1 MRVLTVGDGDLS
13 YSLAL
18 QRAFGESI
26 QLTATVLPTEDEL
39 AATYA
44 NAAANAA
51 ELQGCGAVVRYG
63 VDATALA
70 TAELG
75 EPYEVVVFSHPH
87 LGLAD
92 LHAQAAHAQRHS
104 VLVAHFLHSASSAAV
119 LAPGGGVHLTLC
131 GNQPKVWRAEEHAR
145 NLGLELTSCTPTA
158 KACSPSPHP

>member
-1 MRVLTVGDGDLS
+1 MPAPIRVLTVGDGDLS

-18 QRAFGESI
+18 QRAFGETI

-92 LHAQAAHAQRHS
+92 LHAQAAHAQRHNYPRGKPA
-104 VLVAHFLHSASSAAV
+104 VVPVARARSIRRAV
-119 LAPGGGVHLTLC
+119 VRRRGEDRRVG
-131 GNQPKVWRAEEHAR
+131 
-145 NLGLELTSCTPTA
+145 
-158 KACSPSPHP
+158 

>member
-1 MRVLTVGDGDLS
+1 MRVLTVGEGDLS

-18 QRAFGESI
+18 QRAFGGTI
-26 QLTATVLPTEDEL
+26 QLTATVLPNEDEL

-75 EPYEVVVFSHPH
+75 EPYEAVVFSHPH

-104 VLVAHFLHSASSAAV
+104 VLVAHFLHSASSTAV
-119 LAPGGGVHLTLC
+119 LAPARSVTAFVRSTCARCAGHTQC
-131 GNQPKVWRAEEHAR
+131 SAYSFAFAQPSAPCLPCR
-145 NLGLELTSCTPTA
+145 G
-158 KACSPSPHP
+158 

>member
-18 QRAFGESI
+18 QRAFGGTI

-75 EPYEVVVFSHPH
+75 EPYEAVVFSHPH

-92 LHAQAAHAQRHS
+92 LHA
-104 VLVAHFLHSASSAAV
+104 
-119 LAPGGGVHLTLC
+119 VHLLSS
-131 GNQPKVWRAEEHAR
+131 E
-145 NLGLELTSCTPTA
+145 
-158 KACSPSPHP
+158 